1 MGGNEQ
7 INPGS
12 DGLDG
17 GNTSIVVNG
26 NTYSVSG
33 GKGGK
38 YEYDDTYVS
47 NSGGLGGGIKTS
59 NYSSSARYVNWMN
72 STLTNGGKNG
82 NQGIYIQILNRE
94 QEVMEVL
101 RIGKMEQFF

>member
-47 NSGGLGGGIKTS
+47 NSGGTWGWNKD
-59 NYSSSARYVNWMN
+59 
-72 STLTNGGKNG
+72 K
-82 NQGIYIQILNRE
+82 
-94 QEVMEVL
+94 
-101 RIGKMEQFF
+101 